1 MSDAWALGG
10 AAALQAHA
18 PTAASALGG
27 LVAAWPPSVSEVQLR
42 TIRTVAGEAHGLV
55 PLRLPPTG
63 PRRHIEVPEPAVAA
77 FAEQF
82 AFDVGALGDGV
93 RAGWLSFVGREAND
107 PTLTVY
113 VADFVPRVRAALD
126 ALFGDDGWYD
136 GDLSRTLH
144 SRLVLDEFLREVALL
159 DAVDPVTTELV
170 RLRGARQHRCRVCMA
185 RRSLAAVYAGA
196 DAHTFRAVDD
206 YRASGL
212 PAAQQAALALTDA
225 IIWTPSRLRR
235 ADLDAVRELLTP
247 AQAVEVVLDVMRN
260 AANKIAVGLGT
271 DAPEVAGIQLFEIDE
286 EGAIQFP

>member
-1 MSDAWALGG
+1 M
-10 AAALQAHA
+10 
-18 PTAASALGG
+18 
-27 LVAAWPPSVSEVQLR
+27 
-42 TIRTVAGEAHGLV
+42 
-55 PLRLPPTG
+55 
-63 PRRHIEVPEPAVAA
+63 
-77 FAEQF
+77 
-82 AFDVGALGDGV
+82 
-93 RAGWLSFVGREAND
+93 
-107 PTLTVY
+107 
-113 VADFVPRVRAALD
+113 
-126 ALFGDDGWYD
+126 
-136 GDLSRTLH
+136 
-144 SRLVLDEFLREVALL
+144 
-159 DAVDPVTTELV
+159 TTELV